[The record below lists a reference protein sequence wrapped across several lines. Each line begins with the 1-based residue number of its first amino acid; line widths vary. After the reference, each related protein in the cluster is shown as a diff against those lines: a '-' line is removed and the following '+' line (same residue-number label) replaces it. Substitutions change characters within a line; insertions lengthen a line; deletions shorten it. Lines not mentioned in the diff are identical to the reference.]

1 MRMGTKQQKD
11 EIQLKNSLDEDS
23 PKVESLSDNRKRF
36 EERTDS
42 LIQIIYSVLNYLMS
56 YSQIFFKIRL
66 YKTGLRFGHS
76 D

>member
-1 MRMGTKQQKD
+1 MGTKQQKD

>member
-1 MRMGTKQQKD
+1 MGTKQQKD
-11 EIQLKNSLDEDS
+11 EIKLKNSLDEDS

-56 YSQIFFKIRL
+56 YSQIFLKIRL

>member
-1 MRMGTKQQKD
+1 MGTKQQKD

-56 YSQIFFKIRL
+56 YSQIFFLIRL